1 MVDPVNAWKQA
12 GHVYL
17 WRYPPHRTKRQGW
30 HFTAEDEA
38 CDGLIHLVEAMR
50 SVAEERWRTIAI
62 TKATQPI
69 WAVPN
74 YGEPRKETLGPLKL
88 FYDPP
93 FPDLMLTEGDNRLLL
108 HVGDGPIDD
117 LLTGLRDVRRGGGD
131 FKFWAERK
139 EHSASAMLLVDAVE
153 R

>member
-1 MVDPVNAWKQA
+1 M
-12 GHVYL
+12 
-17 WRYPPHRTKRQGW
+17 
-30 HFTAEDEA
+30 
-38 CDGLIHLVEAMR
+38 IHLVEAMR

-74 YGEPRKETLGPLKL
+74 YGEPRKKTLRSLKL

-93 FPDLMLTEGDNRLLL
+93 FPGLMLTEEDNGLLL
-108 HVGDGPIDD
+108 HVGDGRIDD
-117 LLTGLRDVRRGGGD
+117 LFTGLRNVRRGGGD
-131 FKFWAERK
+131 FAFGPSEKNTAPLLCFWWMPWSGR
-139 EHSASAMLLVDAVE
+139 